1 MKKKVY
7 IPEGPVQANWF
18 SLWKEMTKEL
28 IGAKEL
34 ITRLFIRDF
43 LAKYK
48 QSVFGIIWV
57 IILPITVIGVFI
69 FMNKSGVLNIGQTII
84 PYPAFAVL
92 GLTIWQLFA
101 TGINGCT
108 NSIVNAGSMITKI
121 NFPREALVIAS
132 VATSVFDFLI
142 RLIMVFFVFAFYRIV
157 PSWQI
162 VFFPFS
168 LIPLLLLTVGLGFV
182 LSLFNGVARDTANAV
197 SLTTTLLLFLTP
209 VLYPTPK
216 HGAASAFVRYNLL
229 APLVNSPRELII
241 TGKISQPVEYLVAV
255 LISVLIFLFCWRLFH
270 LVEPKMAERV

>member
-69 FMNKSGVLNIGQTII
+69 FMI
-84 PYPAFAVL
+84 
-92 GLTIWQLFA
+92 FA

-182 LSLFNGVARDTANAV
+182 PSLFNGVARDTANAV